1 MNESNALT
9 VDAYLNPERWL
20 QMEKL
25 ATSLVQSRAF
35 PKSIQNAAQA
45 LVVMQAGVE
54 MGLKPL
60 EAINGLAIINGVVS
74 PWGKTTVRLL
84 KNHGWKIKYQMLNER
99 GGGCRATISKDDETY
114 TDELYFDQAVKSKWT
129 EMKLQN
135 GSYALKPGWYEG
147 ANREMKLRYGV
158 LSKIIKTYVPE
169 VMGSAGDIA
178 EIAEDYV
185 IVEEPASD
193 INVTHK
199 TTEVMTSTPD
209 ERKAGLQEFLEKN
222 KNNPKAQP
230 KPAKTEKKAQKN
242 VENTSNSEQKEAESN
257 ESTPDQAEAIE
268 GEIVTDESKE

>member
-1 MNESNALT
+1 
-9 VDAYLNPERWL
+9 
-20 QMEKL
+20 
-25 ATSLVQSRAF
+25 
-35 PKSIQNAAQA
+35 
-45 LVVMQAGVE
+45 
-54 MGLKPL
+54 
-60 EAINGLAIINGVVS
+60 
-74 PWGKTTVRLL
+74 
-84 KNHGWKIKYQMLNER
+84 
-99 GGGCRATISKDDETY
+99 
-114 TDELYFDQAVKSKWT
+114 
-129 EMKLQN
+129 
-135 GSYALKPGWYEG
+135 
-147 ANREMKLRYGV
+147 MKLRYGV